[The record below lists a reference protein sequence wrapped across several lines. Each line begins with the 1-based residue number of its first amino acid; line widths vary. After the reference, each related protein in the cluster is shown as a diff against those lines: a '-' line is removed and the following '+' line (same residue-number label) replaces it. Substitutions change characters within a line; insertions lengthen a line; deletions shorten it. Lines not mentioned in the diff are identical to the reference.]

1 MKELRCP
8 KCGNVFKVDE
18 ADYAS
23 ILNQVKNAE
32 FEAEIERRIKEME
45 ARHQAEQALESTKAE
60 QDFANKINKKDLEL
74 NAKDAE
80 ISRLKSEMEVMLAK
94 LNGEKDQEINRLK
107 DQLKNIANQKD
118 SERQLALAEKDKTIA
133 ALNAAI
139 GQEASKLKIAV
150 MEEQKKSEQAI
161 QEREQVINK
170 LKSEMTLERFKAQ
183 AETEELNKRHLL
195 ELQNKQEQIDYYK
208 DLKTRMSTK
217 MVGETLEIHC
227 STLFNQLLRP
237 IMPNAYFEKDNE
249 VADGTKGDFIFRD
262 QADGIEYISIMFEMK
277 NEMDTTSTKH
287 KNEDFFKKLDEDRRK
302 KNCEY
307 AVLVSLLEPDSE
319 LYNGG
324 IVDVSHRYEK
334 MYVIRPQFFIPL
346 ITLLVQTSRNSLEYR
361 KQLIQAQSKEVD
373 VTNFERKIE
382 EFKTKFGKHYE
393 LASRRFGEAIKQI
406 DDTIAK
412 LQKVKE
418 SLISS
423 ENNIRLANQDTEE
436 LTIRKLTYK
445 NPTMKQKFEEAR
457 KKNKEAEKQ
466 DE

>member
-1 MKELRCP
+1 MKELKCP

-23 ILNQVKNAE
+23 ILSQVKNAE
-32 FEAEIERRIKEME
+32 FEAEIERRIREME
-45 ARHQAEQALESTKAE
+45 ARHRAEQALESNKAAQE
-60 QDFANKINKKDLEL
+60 FASRLNKKDLEL
-74 NAKDAE
+74 GAKDAE
-80 ISRLKSEMEVMLAK
+80 IVRLK
-94 LNGEKDQEINRLK
+94 N
-107 DQLKNIANQKD
+107 QLESIAGQKD

-133 ALNAAI
+133 TLHAAI
-139 GQEASKLKIAV
+139 EQEESKLRIAV
-150 MEEQKKSEQAI
+150 MEEQKRSELAIQAREQAI
-161 QEREQVINK
+161 SK
-170 LKSEMTLERFKAQ
+170 LKSDMALERFKAQ

-195 ELQNKQEQIDYYK
+195 ELQTKQEQIDYYK

-237 IMPNAYFEKDNE
+237 ILPNAYFEKDNE

-262 QADGIEYISIMFEMK
+262 RADGVEYISVMFEMK

-302 KNCEY
+302 KECEY

-346 ITLLVQTSRNSLEYR
+346 ITLLVQTSRKSLEYK
-361 KQLIQAQSKEVD
+361 KQLMLAQSKEVD
-373 VTNFERKIE
+373 VTNFEDKLE
-382 EFKTKFGKHYE
+382 EFKDKFGRHYE

-418 SLISS
+418 SLMSS
-423 ENNIRLANQDTEE
+423 ENNLRLANKDTEG
-436 LTIRKLTYK
+436 LTIRKLTYN
-445 NPTMKQKFEEAR
+445 NPTMKQKFDEAR
-457 KKNKEAEKQ
+457 RRKDGLAE
-466 DE
+466 